1 MNKTIN
7 NSVNCNRI
15 TSRDYAFGVEEL
27 PTVIVTQLQLHTTE
41 EPVNKGTYKDV
52 SVTPSITIK
61 EAKMNRSM
69 SFPESRA

>member
-7 NSVNCNRI
+7 NSVNCNRV

-41 EPVNKGTYKDV
+41 EPVNKGTYKECECN
-52 SVTPSITIK
+52 SID
-61 EAKMNRSM
+61 NNQRSQNEQIHVF
-69 SFPESRA
+69 S